1 MGIDIHGLDLKMN
14 RERAAGNSGGVK
26 FRPFQIPLRCCIAR
40 DADNLYMAGRNI
52 SGDFYAHASYR
63 VTGSSVALGEAVGK
77 AVAGVFKPCTVAAGV
92 GM

>member
-1 MGIDIHGLDLKMN
+1 MGKDMRVKKLLFAVALIL
-14 RERAAGNSGGVK
+14 AASA
-26 FRPFQIPLRCCIAR
+26 L

-77 AVAGVFKPCTVAAGV
+77 AVAGVFKPVTVFSPVA
-92 GM
+92 